1 MSLRKGG
8 DEKML
13 FFPWWVYACIIGIIF
28 CAYKLMTTAKEEQE
42 IDQSFIEKEG
52 EIFIERM
59 EKERERRRQD
69 QQVKRSQDTAAQED
83 HSIA

>member
-1 MSLRKGG
+1 
-8 DEKML
+8 ML

-28 CAYKLMTTAKEEQE
+28 CAYQLMTTAKEEQE

-59 EKERERRRQD
+59 EQEKARRRQH
-69 QQVKRSQDTAAQED
+69 QQVNESQETMKHED

>member
-1 MSLRKGG
+1 
-8 DEKML
+8 ML

-59 EKERERRRQD
+59 EQERERRRQG
-69 QQVKRSQDTAAQED
+69 QQMQMKRAQETAKHED

>member
-1 MSLRKGG
+1 
-8 DEKML
+8 ML

-52 EIFIERM
+52 EILLNEWSR
-59 EKERERRRQD
+59 RESVDVKDSKCKSNDLRKRRNMRTIRLHNQ
-69 QQVKRSQDTAAQED
+69 
-83 HSIA
+83 

>member
-1 MSLRKGG
+1 
-8 DEKML
+8 
-13 FFPWWVYACIIGIIF
+13 
-28 CAYKLMTTAKEEQE
+28 MTTAKEEQE

-59 EKERERRRQD
+59 EQERERRRQD
-69 QQVKRSQDTAAQED
+69 QQVKRSQDTASHED

>member
-1 MSLRKGG
+1 
-8 DEKML
+8 
-13 FFPWWVYACIIGIIF
+13 
-28 CAYKLMTTAKEEQE
+28 MTTAKEEQE

-59 EKERERRRQD
+59 EQERERRRQG
-69 QQVKRSQDTAAQED
+69 QQMKRSQEMAKHED

>member
-1 MSLRKGG
+1 MYHWYYL
-8 DEKML
+8 
-13 FFPWWVYACIIGIIF
+13 

-59 EKERERRRQD
+59 EQERERRRQG
-69 QQVKRSQDTAAQED
+69 QQMKRSQETAKHED

>member
-1 MSLRKGG
+1 
-8 DEKML
+8 
-13 FFPWWVYACIIGIIF
+13 
-28 CAYKLMTTAKEEQE
+28 MTTAKEEQE

-59 EKERERRRQD
+59 EQERERRRQG
-69 QQVKRSQDTAAQED
+69 QQVTRSQEPAKHED

>member
-1 MSLRKGG
+1 
-8 DEKML
+8 
-13 FFPWWVYACIIGIIF
+13 
-28 CAYKLMTTAKEEQE
+28 MTTAKEEQE

-59 EKERERRRQD
+59 EQERERRRQH
-69 QQVKRSQDTAAQED
+69 QPVERLQETAKHED

>member
-1 MSLRKGG
+1 
-8 DEKML
+8 ML

-59 EKERERRRQD
+59 EQERERRRQG
-69 QQVKRSQDTAAQED
+69 QQMEMKRSQETAKHED

>member
-1 MSLRKGG
+1 
-8 DEKML
+8 ML
-13 FFPWWVYACIIGIIF
+13 FCPRWVYACIIGIIF

-59 EKERERRRQD
+59 EQERERRRQG
-69 QQVKRSQDTAAQED
+69 QQMKRSQETAKHED